1 MVKRMHIVILLYVI
15 CLFLIFLYKPAMMFN
30 QNGNIKHFDYE
41 YNNTSGS
48 LLNIEL
54 VLCIFAIICY
64 FIVLA
69 LELVIY

>member
-15 CLFLIFLYKPAMMFN
+15 CLFLIFLYKPAMMFD

-41 YNNTSGS
+41 NNNTSGS
-48 LLNIEL
+48 LLNIEI
-54 VLCIFAIICY
+54 VLCTFAMICY

-69 LELVIY
+69 LELMIF